1 MENLKEKIDWTKV
14 IGKAKTFMNNLGKAV
29 IIVIAIGVGF
39 ASAEIHHF
47 IQLKAK
53 GQNLQSVKKI
63 QNTSV
68 AMNERNELMI
78 INRID
83 GSYQVFE
90 DSVGV
95 QIFKL
100 YANSIHTNITSRVK

>member
-1 MENLKEKIDWTKV
+1 MEKLTEKIDWTKV
-14 IGKAKTFMNNLGKAV
+14 LEKTKTFFKNLGKAA

-39 ASAEIHHF
+39 ASAEIYHF

-53 GQNLQSVKKI
+53 AQNLQTVKKI

-68 AMNERNELMI
+68 ATNERGELMI
-78 INRID
+78 INRTD

-90 DSVGV
+90 DSVGM

-100 YANSIHTNITSRVK
+100 YANNIHSNISSELK

>member
-1 MENLKEKIDWTKV
+1 MENLSEKIDWAKALEKV
-14 IGKAKTFMNNLGKAV
+14 KSFMSSLGKAA

-39 ASAEIHHF
+39 ASAEIYHF
-47 IQLKAK
+47 IQMKAK
-53 GQNLQSVKKI
+53 AQNLQSVKRI
-63 QNTSV
+63 ENTSV

-100 YANSIHTNITSRVK
+100 YANTIHENIINGAK